1 MKFICLRCQK
11 ERNNFDL
18 YCSCGGLFRPV
29 HDFQFSSNLKS
40 NFPYISKWVSL
51 GETLTPLIER
61 QQFFLKL
68 DYFSPTYSYKDRGT
82 ITLISS
88 LLGKIPEGSDINEDS
103 SGNAGAS
110 IAAYASAAGF
120 KPNIYVPQNASE
132 SKINQIKSYGAKI
145 HTVQGSRENVME
157 ACKRAPGFYASH
169 VLRPEFRDGIRML
182 SYEIMTQLNWHIPD
196 AVVMPVSAGTL
207 LLGVIYGFRHLL
219 NSGEI
224 SRIPQIIAVQT
235 EFVSPLYHRM
245 EGLQYNPPRSY
256 VSVADAL
263 VSQSPPLLDEM
274 YESLKG
280 YGKVLMVSENEII
293 SSREMLAR
301 SGILIEY
308 SSAVAYAGALKL
320 KGLKPVVIL
329 TGNGLKNSYPK
340 SI

>member
-1 MKFICLRCQK
+1 MKFICLRCRK

-132 SKINQIKSYGAKI
+132 PKINQIKRYGAKI

-182 SYEIMTQLNWHIPD
+182 SYEIMTQLNWHVPD

-329 TGNGLKNSYPK
+329 TGNGLKSSYPK

>member
-224 SRIPQIIAVQT
+224 SRIPQIIAEQT

-329 TGNGLKNSYPK
+329 TGNGLKSSYPK